1 MKVPARFSKLSAQL
15 LGASVPCSRMISY
28 CSGVSSLRHSASVL
42 VTGYCLVSMCR
53 SLVGSLRPALM
64 LLWPKSRL
72 QWRTPLRSII
82 RLAVSLVALVV
93 AEAAFAQS
101 YPDKPVRI
109 VVGFA
114 AGGPTDVVA
123 RIVAD
128 KLSANL
134 GKQFYVVNQPGA
146 GGNTATGMVAS
157 SPGDGYTLLVVSTG
171 FVVNPS
177 LFAKVPYDPVK
188 DFAPITM
195 VSVTPNVVTV
205 HPAVPAKTLKELI
218 ELIKA
223 NPGKYSFAA
232 PGVGS
237 TPHLSGEIFRVSN
250 GLDLPTVQFTGAGP
264 SIQSTV
270 GGHTPVAFSALP
282 PAAPQVKEGLLRALA
297 VTAAK
302 RSKAVPDG
310 PTIAEAGLPGQE
322 AYTLTGIVAPAAT
335 PKEIVS
341 LLHREIVKL
350 VALADVQKRLDDL
363 GFQAVANSP
372 EQFADRTKTEM
383 AKWGKVIHDA
393 NLKVEVTK

>member
-1 MKVPARFSKLSAQL
+1 
-15 LGASVPCSRMISY
+15 
-28 CSGVSSLRHSASVL
+28 
-42 VTGYCLVSMCR
+42 MCR

-82 RLAVSLVALVV
+82 RLAVSLVALVF

-128 KLSANL
+128 KLSATL

-188 DFAPITM
+188 DFAPVTM
-195 VSVTPNVVTV
+195 VAVSPNVITV
-205 HPAVPAKTLKELI
+205 HPSVPAKTIKELI
-218 ELIKA
+218 DLIKA
-223 NPGKYSFAA
+223 NPRTASTFPPSSSPVPA
-232 PGVGS
+232 PPCS
-237 TPHLSGEIFRVSN
+237 R
-250 GLDLPTVQFTGAGP
+250 
-264 SIQSTV
+264 
-270 GGHTPVAFSALP
+270 
-282 PAAPQVKEGLLRALA
+282 
-297 VTAAK
+297 
-302 RSKAVPDG
+302 RS
-310 PTIAEAGLPGQE
+310 
-322 AYTLTGIVAPAAT
+322 AAT
-335 PKEIVS
+335 
-341 LLHREIVKL
+341 HRWHSPPSPRRRRRSRR
-350 VALADVQKRLDDL
+350 ACC
-363 GFQAVANSP
+363 AVW
-372 EQFADRTKTEM
+372 R
-383 AKWGKVIHDA
+383 
-393 NLKVEVTK
+393 